1 MFAADTIREAGRE
14 KETSRMPMQ
23 VCMGAQMQCS
33 FGMAPSSLVVLTT
46 NMTYTNQV
54 PDANIM
60 DHVPLVNI
68 MPFGLCT
75 SLANPAVASATAA
88 AMGALTPMPCI
99 PNTPAPWVP
108 GAPTVLLGNVPT
120 LDNISKLMCVWGGVI
135 QFVTP
140 GELTVD
146 VP

>member
-1 MFAADTIREAGRE
+1 
-14 KETSRMPMQ
+14 MPMQ
-23 VCMGAQMQCS
+23 VCMGALMQCS
-33 FGMAPSSLVVLTT
+33 FGMSPSSLVVLPVNQTFT
-46 NMTYTNQV
+46 DQV

-68 MPFGLCT
+68 TPFGMCM
-75 SLANPAVASATAA
+75 SIANPSVAAATAA
-88 AMGALTPMPCI
+88 ALGVLTPMPCI

-108 GAPTVLLGNVPT
+108 GAPTVLLGNAPT

-135 QFVTP
+135 QFTTP
-140 GELTVD
+140 GEFTVN